1 MEVPKEMAL
10 SQALGKSW
18 LGEEGAEP
26 LLASPIGDAKRGSE
40 WGFGMGSG
48 LEYDL

>member
-26 LLASPIGDAKRGSE
+26 HQAKVTELLNTVYYNDRE
-40 WGFGMGSG
+40 F
-48 LEYDL
+48 EHE